1 MQKYPT
7 IYHLRQA
14 LMTEKRQ
21 FDLRLVYLAIHHLV
35 KYRGHFLSDLPMA
48 SFAQDD
54 ALDLDVSLQTINSL
68 LAADSATAM
77 IELNADTK
85 TGTQLKTLL
94 LDKQVKKGQLKKAA
108 VELLINSSEK
118 ASCSSWKNRRP
129 PQSSTPLPA
138 MISVLISCT
147 GRKRQP
153 ASNLI
158 SAPRRLIRTYLSWAI
173 CSRRNGK
180 PFCRCWNECTAV

>member
-1 MQKYPT
+1 MKYSFINNEGLFSEPKLTAQYLQKYPT

-48 SFAQDD
+48 SFAEDD

-68 LAADSATAM
+68 LAADPATAM
-77 IELNADTK
+77 VELNADTK

-94 LDKQVKKGQLKKAA
+94 LDKQVKRGSLKK
-108 VELLINSSEK
+108 
-118 ASCSSWKNRRP
+118 
-129 PQSSTPLPA
+129 
-138 MISVLISCT
+138 
-147 GRKRQP
+147 
-153 ASNLI
+153 
-158 SAPRRLIRTYLSWAI
+158 PR
-173 CSRRNGK
+173 
-180 PFCRCWNECTAV
+180 